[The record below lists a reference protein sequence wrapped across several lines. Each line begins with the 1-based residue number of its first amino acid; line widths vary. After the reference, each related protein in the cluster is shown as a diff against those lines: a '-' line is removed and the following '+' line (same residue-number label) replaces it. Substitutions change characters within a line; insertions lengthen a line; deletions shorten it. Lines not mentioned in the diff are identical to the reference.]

1 MVIPAR
7 VAIIDDHPMIRRGV
21 ATTFDDETD
30 FDVVA
35 QGGSAQDA
43 IDIVREHRPDLVVLD
58 VSIPG
63 GGLEAATALMQ
74 DSPDTA
80 LLMLSVSE
88 DLATVR
94 AALRAGARAFVSK
107 GIGGN
112 ELVSAARR
120 VLAGER
126 YVSSELAARLLSMD
140 HAINGGSVRGEIET
154 GRLATLSTRERQIL
168 DLLGEGLSN
177 NDIAGRLELT
187 ENTIKHYITS
197 LLQKLGV
204 RNRTEAAL
212 LTQGKR

>member
-1 MVIPAR
+1 M
-7 VAIIDDHPMIRRGV
+7 IDDHPMVRRGV
-21 ATTFDDETD
+21 AMTFADETD

-35 QGGSAQDA
+35 QGASAQDA
-43 IDIVREHRPDLVVLD
+43 IDIVRKHKPDLVVLD

-63 GGLEAATALMQ
+63 GGLEAATALMKNN
-74 DSPDTA
+74 PDTA

-112 ELVSAARR
+112 ELVAAARR

-140 HAINGGSVRGEIET
+140 ETET
-154 GRLATLSTRERQIL
+154 GAAASRGDIDSGRFATLSTRERQIL

-212 LTQGKR
+212 LTQAKR

>member
-1 MVIPAR
+1 MV
-7 VAIIDDHPMIRRGV
+7 RRGV
-21 ATTFDDETD
+21 AMTFDDETD
-30 FDVVA
+30 FNVVA
-35 QGGSAQDA
+35 QGASAQEA
-43 IDIVREHRPDLVVLD
+43 IDIVRKHRPDLVVLD

-63 GGLEAATALMQ
+63 GGLEAAQALMQ
-74 DSPDTA
+74 DRPDTA

-107 GIGGN
+107 GIGGT
-112 ELVSAARR
+112 ELVRAARQ

-140 HAINGGSVRGEIET
+140 DRANGGTARGEVDS
-154 GRLATLSTRERQIL
+154 GRLATLSTREQQIL

-212 LTQGKR
+212 LTQKAKR